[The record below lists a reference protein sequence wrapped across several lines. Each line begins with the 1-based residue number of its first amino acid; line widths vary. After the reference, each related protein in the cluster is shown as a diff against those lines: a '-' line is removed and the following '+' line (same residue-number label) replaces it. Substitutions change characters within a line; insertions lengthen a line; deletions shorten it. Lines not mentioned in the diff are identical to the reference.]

1 MPSVKFYVVF
11 VGRKVGIF
19 PVWSDVEPLVKG
31 YKGAKHMSFRSMD
44 KAALA
49 LDTYLTGGE
58 LPEQLQG

>member
-31 YKGAKHMSFRSMD
+31 YKGPKHMSFRSMD
-44 KAALA
+44 EAALA
-49 LDTYLTGGE
+49 LDSYLTGGE